1 MSESTKESSKFEE
14 LLTLEEA
21 LKNDTY
27 GEVINPISET
37 TKTHK
42 GTLEDPLPFPH
53 IEYSKTVQN
62 LIHAVYDFHKA
73 NPDYELTDY
82 MGILAY
88 YGYTDVNVET
98 VDVSEMND
106 KCLMAL
112 FMALIRGERFHDGLI
127 LQALEC
133 GSVQKWLARLRAIVS
148 EK

>member
-1 MSESTKESSKFEE
+1 M
-14 LLTLEEA
+14 
-21 LKNDTY
+21 
-27 GEVINPISET
+27 SET
-37 TKTHK
+37 TKGNSKFDELLKLEDALKGDSYGKVVNPFSETIKTHK
-42 GTLEDPLPFPH
+42 GTTEDPLPFPH
-53 IEYSKTVQN
+53 IEYSEAVES

-88 YGYTDVNVET
+88 YGYTDVNVKT

-112 FMALIRGERFHDGLI
+112 FMALVRGERFYEGLI

-133 GSVQKWLARLRAIVS
+133 GSVQKWLARLRVIAS
-148 EK
+148 EE